1 MRLIVLRPTG
11 GRTNW
16 GGLVPRMVTGVG
28 FVVEIVFVVDVVQRI
43 RQIVL
48 QFIAFDL
55 IGEI

>member
-1 MRLIVLRPTG
+1 
-11 GRTNW
+11 
-16 GGLVPRMVTGVG
+16 MVTGVG